1 VVSGRVLNAD
11 SQPPES
17 DNVPGNDCVKKGQS
31 VLETA
36 LILRSIYTEN
46 ENRPMKTLAGL
57 SLLLMASAFQFAP
70 SAPIELPTVQSPT
83 FRKDT
88 LTIGKFG
95 AVADG
100 LTLNTS
106 AINKA
111 IEQCNRAGGGVVLVP
126 RGLWLTGP
134 IVLKSNVN
142 LYLAEGALLQFTD
155 QRNVYPLVNTTWEG
169 EEAVRN
175 QAPVSGTDLENI
187 AITGKGI
194 LDGAGDS
201 WRAVKRSK
209 LTDDQWK
216 KLVASGGV
224 VNDKKDMW
232 YPSAQSMKG
241 STTTTVKAGQPMSY
255 YEDIKDFL
263 RPNMLSLTRCKRILL
278 EGVTFQN
285 SPAWCLHPLLCEHIT
300 LRGVTAKNP
309 WHAQNGDGIDLESCR
324 NGLIDDCTFDVGDD
338 GICIKSGRDE
348 QGRKRGVPT
357 ENIIVRNCR
366 VYHAHGGFVIGSE
379 MSGGVRNLYVS
390 NCQFMGTDVGLRFK
404 SARGRGGVVENIV
417 VDGID
422 MTNIAG
428 EAILFDMYYAAK
440 DPVPQQG
447 ESNELPQIPAQP
459 LSEATPQFRS
469 FQIRNVTCKGAET
482 GIMVRGLPEMAVKDV
497 LIENAVLQSRKG
509 LVCIEAE
516 NIRLKNVALITPAK
530 TLMQIQNSRD
540 LTLDNIR
547 YADNTDLLMHISGN
561 RSKNIKLLNTST
573 SHVKKTAETTI
584 DVPANALTMK

>member
-1 VVSGRVLNAD
+1 MNI
-11 SQPPES
+11 Q
-17 DNVPGNDCVKKGQS
+17 
-31 VLETA
+31 
-36 LILRSIYTEN
+36 
-46 ENRPMKTLAGL
+46 
-57 SLLLMASAFQFAP
+57 
-70 SAPIELPTVQSPT
+70 
-83 FRKDT
+83 
-88 LTIGKFG
+88 KFG

-111 IEQCNRAGGGVVLVP
+111 IEQCNRAGGGVVLIP

-134 IVLKSNVN
+134 VTLKSNVN
-142 LYLAEGALLQFTD
+142 LHLAEGALLQFSD
-155 QRNVYPLVNTTWEG
+155 QRSIYPLVNTNWEG
-169 EEAVRN
+169 EDAVRN
-175 QAPVSGTDLENI
+175 QAPISGTDLDNI

-194 LDGAGDS
+194 LDGAGDV
-201 WRAVKRSK
+201 WRMVKRSK
-209 LTDDQWK
+209 MTDDQWK

-224 VNDKKDMW
+224 VNDKKDQW
-232 YPSAQSMKG
+232 YPSEQSFKG
-241 STTTTVKAGQPMSY
+241 ANMAVKKAGQPMSY

-263 RPNMLSLTRCKRILL
+263 RPNMLSLVRCKKVLL
-278 EGVTFQN
+278 EGITFQN

-300 LRGVTAKNP
+300 LRKVTAKNP
-309 WHAQNGDGIDLESCR
+309 WYAQNGDGLDLESCR
-324 NGLIDDCTFDVGDD
+324 NGLVEDCTFDVGDD

-348 QGRKRGVPT
+348 QGRKRGIPT

-404 SARGRGGVVENIV
+404 TARGRGGVVENIF

-440 DPVPQQG
+440 DPVPQHG
-447 ESNELPQIPAQP
+447 ESNELPVIPAQP
-459 LSEATPQFRS
+459 LTEGTPQFKS

-482 GIMVRGLPEMAVKDV
+482 GILIRGLPEMAVKDI
-497 LIENAVLQSRKG
+497 LIENAVLQSHKG

-516 NIRLKNVALITPAK
+516 NIRLKNVALLTPAK
-530 TLMQIQNSRD
+530 TVMQIQNSRAI
-540 LTLDNIR
+540 TLDNVR
-547 YADNTDLLMHISGN
+547 YVNNPDLLLHISGD
-561 RSKNIKLLNTST
+561 RTKDIRLLNTDT
-573 SHVKKTAETTI
+573 SKAKKVVTT
-584 DVPANALTMK
+584 DANVSANVLTMK

>member
-1 VVSGRVLNAD
+1 MKLIAGSALF
-11 SQPPES
+11 
-17 DNVPGNDCVKKGQS
+17 
-31 VLETA
+31 
-36 LILRSIYTEN
+36 LILTAFYPAPTDKS
-46 ENRPMKTLAGL
+46 AGNGVD
-57 SLLLMASAFQFAP
+57 
-70 SAPIELPTVQSPT
+70 LPQVQTPT
-83 FRKDT
+83 FKKDT
-88 LTIGKFG
+88 VSISKFG

-111 IEQCNRAGGGVVLVP
+111 IEQCNRIGGGVVLIP

-134 IVLKSNVN
+134 VTLKSNVN
-142 LYLAEGALLQFTD
+142 LHLAEGALLQFSD
-155 QRNVYPLVNTTWEG
+155 QRSIYPLVSTNWEG
-169 EEAVRN
+169 EDAVRN
-175 QAPVSGTDLENI
+175 QAPISGTDLENI

-194 LDGAGDS
+194 LDGAGDV
-201 WRAVKRSK
+201 WRMVKRSK
-209 LTDDQWK
+209 MTDDQWA

-232 YPSAQSMKG
+232 YPSEQSFKG
-241 STTTTVKAGQPMSY
+241 ANMAVKKSGQPMTY
-255 YEDIKDFL
+255 YEGIKDFL
-263 RPNMLSLTRCKRILL
+263 RPNMLSLLRCKRILL

-285 SPAWCLHPLLCEHIT
+285 SPAWCLHPLLCEHFT
-300 LRGVTAKNP
+300 LRKVTVKNP
-309 WHAQNGDGIDLESCR
+309 WYAQNGDGLDLESCR
-324 NGLIDDCTFDVGDD
+324 NGLVEDCTFDVGDD

-348 QGRKRGVPT
+348 QGRKRGIPT

-404 SARGRGGVVENIV
+404 TTRGRGGVVENIF

-440 DPVPQQG
+440 DPVPQHG
-447 ESNELPQIPAQP
+447 ESNELPEIPVQP
-459 LSEATPQFRS
+459 LSEGTPQFRS

-482 GIMVRGLPEMAVKDV
+482 GILVRGLPEMAVKDI

-516 NIRLKNVALITPAK
+516 NIRLKNVALLTPAK
-530 TLMQIQNSRD
+530 TVMQLQNSRSI
-540 LTLDNIR
+540 TLDNIR
-547 YADNTDLLMHISGN
+547 YVDKADLLMHVSGD
-561 RSKNIKLLNTST
+561 RTKEIRLLNTDT
-573 SHVKKTAETTI
+573 SRAKKAVETASN
-584 DVPANALTMK
+584 VPANALTMK

>member
-1 VVSGRVLNAD
+1 MKTLTGL
-11 SQPPES
+11 
-17 DNVPGNDCVKKGQS
+17 
-31 VLETA
+31 LA
-36 LILRSIYTEN
+36 LILITAFRMAPGSSEGN
-46 ENRPMKTLAGL
+46 VSFNSAGVD
-57 SLLLMASAFQFAP
+57 
-70 SAPIELPTVQSPT
+70 LPKIQAPT

-88 LTIGKFG
+88 LLISKFG

-111 IEQCNRAGGGVVLVP
+111 IEQCNRRGGGVVVIP

-134 IVLKSNVN
+134 ISLKSNVN
-142 LYLAEGALLQFTD
+142 LHLAEGALVQFTD
-155 QRNVYPLVNTTWEG
+155 QRTAYPLVNTSWEG
-169 EEAVRN
+169 EDAVRN
-175 QAPVSGTDLENI
+175 QAPISGTDLDNI

-194 LDGAGDS
+194 LDGAGDA
-201 WRAVKRSK
+201 WRMVKKIK

-232 YPSAQSMKG
+232 YPSEQSFKG
-241 STTTTVKAGQPMSY
+241 ATMTAVKSGQPMAY
-255 YEDIKDFL
+255 YEGIKDFL

-300 LRGVTAKNP
+300 LRNVTVKNP
-309 WHAQNGDGIDLESCR
+309 WYAQNGDGLDLESCR
-324 NGLIDDCTFDVGDD
+324 NGLVEACTFDVGDD

-379 MSGGVRNLYVS
+379 MSGGVKNLYVS
-390 NCQFMGTDVGLRFK
+390 NCQFMGTDIGLRFK
-404 SARGRGGVVENIV
+404 TARGRGGVVENIY

-447 ESNELPQIPAQP
+447 ESTPSESNELPIIPAQP

-469 FQIRNVTCKGAET
+469 FQIRNITCKGAEK
-482 GIMVRGLPEMAVKDV
+482 GIMVRGLPEMAVKAI

-509 LVCIEAE
+509 FVCIEAE
-516 NIRLKNVALITPAK
+516 NIRLKNVTLLSPAK
-530 TLMQIQNSRD
+530 TLMQIQNSRNI
-540 LTLDNIR
+540 TLDNIH
-547 YADNTDLLMHISGN
+547 YADNTNLLMHISGD
-561 RSKNIKLLNTST
+561 RSNGIKLLNTNT
-573 SHVKKTAETTI
+573 SHAKKTAETSAG
-584 DVPANALTMK
+584 VPANALRMN

>member
-1 VVSGRVLNAD
+1 
-11 SQPPES
+11 
-17 DNVPGNDCVKKGQS
+17 
-31 VLETA
+31 
-36 LILRSIYTEN
+36 
-46 ENRPMKTLAGL
+46 MKTLPILAL
-57 SLLLMASAFQFAP
+57 AVVSTAFRLTP
-70 SAPIELPTVQSPT
+70 EHSSNLPKIETPT

-88 LTIGKFG
+88 LIISKFG

-111 IEQCNRAGGGVVLVP
+111 IDQCNRAGGGVVLIP

-134 IVLKSNVN
+134 ITLKNNVN
-142 LYLAEGALLQFTD
+142 LSLAKGALLQFTNKRD
-155 QRNVYPLVNTTWEG
+155 AYPLVNTTWEG
-169 EEAVRN
+169 EDAVRN
-175 QAPVSGTDLENI
+175 QAPISGTDLENI
-187 AITGKGI
+187 AITGEGI
-194 LDGAGDS
+194 LDGAGDA
-201 WRAVKRSK
+201 WRMVKKSK
-209 LTDDQWK
+209 MTDDQWK

-224 VNDKKDMW
+224 VNDKKDSW
-232 YPSAQSMKG
+232 YPSAQSLKG
-241 STTTTVKAGQPMSY
+241 ASMPVKAGQDRSY

-285 SPAWCLHPLLCEHIT
+285 SPAWCLHPLLCEDIT
-300 LRGVTAKNP
+300 LRNVTAKNP
-309 WHAQNGDGIDLESCR
+309 WYAQNGDGLDLESCR
-324 NGLIDDCTFDVGDD
+324 NGLVENCLFDVGDD

-379 MSGGVRNLYVS
+379 MSGGVKNLYVS
-390 NCQFMGTDVGLRFK
+390 NCTFMGTDVGLRFK
-404 SARGRGGVVENIV
+404 TARGRGGVVENIF

-422 MTNIAG
+422 MTDIAG

-447 ESNELPQIPAQP
+447 ESTPGESNELPTIPAQP

-482 GIMVRGLPEMAVKDV
+482 GIMVRGLPEMAVKDI

-509 LVCIEAE
+509 FVCIEAE
-516 NIRLKNVALITPAK
+516 NIRLKNVTLISPAK
-530 TLMQIQNSRD
+530 TLMQIQNSRN
-540 LTLDNIR
+540 LTLDNIH
-547 YADNTDLLMHISGN
+547 YTNNTDLLMHISGD
-561 RSKNIKLLNTST
+561 RSKDIKLLNTNT
-573 SHVKKTAETTI
+573 SHAKKTVETSA
-584 DVPANALTMK
+584 DAPANVLTMK

>member
-1 VVSGRVLNAD
+1 
-11 SQPPES
+11 
-17 DNVPGNDCVKKGQS
+17 
-31 VLETA
+31 
-36 LILRSIYTEN
+36 
-46 ENRPMKTLAGL
+46 MKTLAGL
-57 SLLLMASAFQFAP
+57 VLVVLATAFRTTLPHQSTAGT
-70 SAPIELPTVQSPT
+70 ELPKVVTPT

-88 LTIGKFG
+88 LSISKFG

-100 LTLNTS
+100 LTLNTV
-106 AINKA
+106 AITKA
-111 IEQCNRAGGGVVLVP
+111 IEQCNRAGGGVVLIP

-134 IVLKSNVN
+134 IILKSHVN
-142 LYLAEGALLQFTD
+142 LHLAEGALLQFTD
-155 QRNVYPLVNTTWEG
+155 QRSVYPLVNTTWEG
-169 EEAVRN
+169 EEALRN
-175 QAPVSGTDLENI
+175 QAPISGTDLDNI

-194 LDGAGDS
+194 LDGSGDV
-201 WRAVKRSK
+201 WRMVKRSK

-224 VNDKKDMW
+224 VNEKKDMW
-232 YPSAQSMKG
+232 YPSEQSFKG
-241 STTTTVKAGQPMSY
+241 ATMSAVKSGQPMSY
-255 YEDIKDFL
+255 YEGIKDFL

-300 LRGVTAKNP
+300 LRKVTAKNP
-309 WHAQNGDGIDLESCR
+309 WYAQNGDGLDLESCR
-324 NGLIDDCTFDVGDD
+324 NGLVEDCTFDVGDD

-366 VYHAHGGFVIGSE
+366 VYNAHGGFVIGSE

-390 NCQFMGTDVGLRFK
+390 NCTFMGTDVGLRFK
-404 SARGRGGVVENIV
+404 TARGRGGIVENIF
-417 VDGID
+417 VDGVD

-440 DPVPQQG
+440 DPVPQHG
-447 ESNELPQIPAQP
+447 ERTELPQIPAQP
-459 LSEATPQFRS
+459 LSEGTPQFRA

-482 GIMVRGLPEMAVKDV
+482 GIMVRGLPEMAVKDI

-516 NIRLKNVALITPAK
+516 NIRLKNVTLMSPAK
-530 TLMQIQNSRD
+530 TLMQIQNSRS

-547 YADNTDLLMHISGN
+547 YADDTDLLMHISGD
-561 RSKNIKLLNTST
+561 RSKSIKLLNTPT
-573 SHVKKTAETTI
+573 SKARKTVEI
-584 DVPANALTMK
+584 SANAPPNVLTMK

>member
-1 VVSGRVLNAD
+1 
-11 SQPPES
+11 
-17 DNVPGNDCVKKGQS
+17 
-31 VLETA
+31 
-36 LILRSIYTEN
+36 
-46 ENRPMKTLAGL
+46 MKTFAGL
-57 SLLLMASAFQFAP
+57 ALVVLATAFRGSLTHQSTKLYTSTAGYD
-70 SAPIELPTVQSPT
+70 LPTVLTPG

-88 LTIGKFG
+88 LPINKFG

-100 LTLNTS
+100 LTLNTA
-106 AINKA
+106 AITKA
-111 IEQCNRAGGGVVLVP
+111 IEECNRAGGGVVLIP

-134 IVLKSNVN
+134 ITLKSNVN
-142 LYLAEGALLQFTD
+142 LHLAEGALLQFTD
-155 QRNVYPLVNTTWEG
+155 QRSAYPLVNTTWEG

-175 QAPVSGTDLENI
+175 QAPISGTDLENI

-194 LDGAGDS
+194 LDGSGDV
-201 WRAVKRSK
+201 WRMVKRSK

-224 VNDKKDMW
+224 VNEKKDMW
-232 YPSAQSMKG
+232 YPSEQSFKG
-241 STTTTVKAGQPMSY
+241 ATMSAVKSGQPMSY
-255 YEDIKDFL
+255 YEGIKDFL

-300 LRGVTAKNP
+300 LRNVTAKNP
-309 WHAQNGDGIDLESCR
+309 WYAQNGDGLDLESCR
-324 NGLIDDCTFDVGDD
+324 NGLVEGCTFDVGDD

-357 ENIIVRNCR
+357 ENIMVRNCR

-379 MSGGVRNLYVS
+379 MSGGVRNLYVA
-390 NCQFMGTDVGLRFK
+390 NCTFMGTDVGLRFK
-404 SARGRGGVVENIV
+404 TARGRGGVVENIF
-417 VDGID
+417 VDGVD

-447 ESNELPQIPAQP
+447 ESNELPPIPAQP
-459 LSEATPQFRS
+459 LSEGTPQFRS
-469 FQIRNVTCKGAET
+469 FQIRNVMCKGAET
-482 GIMVRGLPEMAVKDV
+482 GILVRGLPEMAVKDI

-516 NIRLKNVALITPAK
+516 NIRLKNVALISPAK
-530 TLMQIQNSRD
+530 TLMQVQNSRN
-540 LTLDNIR
+540 LTLDNIH
-547 YADNTDLLMHISGN
+547 YTDGTDLLMHLSGG
-561 RSKNIKLLNTST
+561 RTKDIKLLNTPT
-573 SHVKKTAETTI
+573 SKAKKTVET
-584 DVPANALTMK
+584 DASVSANVLTLK